1 MAALWPPRDL
11 YLFCV
16 FELTDCEATDATTIF
31 ISDDAVNVYGRIVE
45 DVCSRRE
52 VNLAIF
58 ADFDCD
64 DVVRFDATAETIAS
78 HNFYAVNTFFN
89 QVVDYLFECS
99 CLHCVVFFLVGV
111 C

>member
-1 MAALWPPRDL
+1 M
-11 YLFCV
+11 
-16 FELTDCEATDATTIF
+16 TDCEATDATTIF

-78 HNFYAVNTFFN
+78 HNFDAVNTF
-89 QVVDYLFECS
+89 S
-99 CLHCVVFFLVGV
+99 IRWSIICLNVLVFIALSFFLLVSV
-111 C
+111 KHLIYDAKI